1 MARALSP
8 RQLPLD
14 LAYEEGRS
22 RDDLVVTPANEVA
35 VGLVESWPDWP
46 APVVVLAGPM
56 GSGKTHLGEI
66 WCDQCGAFSVSAT
79 AIEAEAMAAAEHGP
93 VFIDDADSPLL
104 DETGLFHLINTVRS
118 SHTHL
123 LLTARHLPSAWGV
136 KLPDLLSRLRAAAAV
151 EMREPDEMLL
161 AGVIVKL
168 FADRQVSVEPHVVQF
183 ILRRMERSLS
193 AAQRIVERLD
203 RVALERKIRISRA
216 LASEILDEMDWGQ
229 QGRLDL

>member
-1 MARALSP
+1 MARGLSP

-14 LAYEEGRS
+14 LAHAEGHS
-22 RDDLVVTPANEVA
+22 RDDLVVTPANELA
-35 VGLVESWPDWP
+35 VGLIESWPDWP
-46 APVVVLAGPM
+46 APVVVLAGPA
-56 GSGKTHLGEI
+56 GSGKTHI
-66 WCDQCGAFSVSAT
+66 ADMWCDHSGAFPVAAT
-79 AIEAEAMAAAEHGP
+79 AVEAEAMAAAEHGP
-93 VFIDDADSPLL
+93 VLVDDADSPLL

-151 EMREPDEMLL
+151 EIKEPDEMLL
-161 AGVIVKL
+161 TGVITKL

-203 RVALERKIRISRA
+203 RTALERKIRISRA
-216 LASEILDEMDWGQ
+216 LAAEILDEMDWGQ
-229 QGRLDL
+229 GRLDL